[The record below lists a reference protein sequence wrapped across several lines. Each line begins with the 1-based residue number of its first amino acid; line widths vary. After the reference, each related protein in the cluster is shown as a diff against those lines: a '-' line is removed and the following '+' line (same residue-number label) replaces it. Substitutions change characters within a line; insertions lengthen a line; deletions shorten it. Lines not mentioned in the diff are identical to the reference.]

1 MFTPFCHYLEEKR
14 MSRGGIRASH
24 YRPLSQEA
32 LEQMHHAALE
42 ILKSVGLNVHSE
54 KCRQALKSVGAIVEG
69 KRVKLPVSV
78 VEEAIQSAPSSV
90 TLYGRDGTDHDLHVE
105 ENRVYLG
112 TGGTV
117 LQVLDLDGNYREA
130 SLQDLKDICRLVDA
144 LDAIHFIV
152 LPTYPVELPAE
163 RVDLNRFYA
172 GLRFSRKH
180 IMGGVY
186 TAEGIDQV
194 IRLGEMVA
202 GGKEA
207 LRQHPILSFII
218 CLISPLTIDEK
229 YGDFLCQICESGLPV
244 VISLEPLSG
253 TTAPLTLA
261 GNLTQW
267 AAEVLGGLVLCQAV
281 RSGTPTIIGSVATV
295 CDLKTMGYLS
305 GAVEMGVLN
314 AGGAQLAQYWKLPYY
329 ATAGMSDSK
338 IPDAQAGY
346 EKALTALTTALAG
359 ANYIHDAAGL
369 LNFTMTASYE
379 QYVIDNEILG
389 MIERTLSGIEVDAD
403 HLATEVI
410 REVGPGGN
418 YMIHEHTVRFLR
430 SEFYQ
435 PRVSER
441 EHLDQWRAKGAL
453 DARQR
458 ANRIA
463 REILSKNPRNY
474 LPNKVDRE
482 ILNEFGSVLSTNG
495 ER

>member
-1 MFTPFCHYLEEKR
+1 MN
-14 MSRGGIRASH
+14 RGGIRASH
-24 YRPLSQEA
+24 YRPLSQET

-42 ILKSVGLNVHSE
+42 ILSSVGLNVHSE
-54 KCRQALKSVGAIVEG
+54 QCRQAFRSVGATVEG
-69 KRVKLPVSV
+69 KRVKIPVSV
-78 VEEAIQSAPSSV
+78 VEDALQVAPSSV
-90 TLYGRDGTDHDLHVE
+90 TLYGHDGPDHDLYLE

-117 LQVLDLDGNYREA
+117 LQVLDLEGNYREA
-130 SLQDLKDICRLVDA
+130 SLQDLNEICRLVDA
-144 LDAIHFIV
+144 LEAIHFIV

-163 RVDLNRFYA
+163 RVDCNRFYA

-186 TAEGIDQV
+186 TSEGIAQV
-194 IRLGEMVA
+194 IRLGELVA
-202 GGKEA
+202 GGNEA
-207 LRQHPILSFII
+207 LRKRPILSFII
-218 CLISPLTIDEK
+218 CLISPLTIDAK

-244 VISLEPLSG
+244 VISVEPLCG

-281 RSGTPTIIGSVATV
+281 RRGTPTIIGSVATI
-295 CDLKTMGYLS
+295 CDMRTMGYLS
-305 GAVEMGVLN
+305 GAMEMGILN

-389 MIERTLSGIEVDAD
+389 MIGRTLAGIEADAD
-403 HLATEVI
+403 HLAAEVI

-418 YMIHEHTVRFLR
+418 YMTHAHTLKFMR

-441 EHLDQWRAKGAL
+441 EHLEQWCAKGAL

-458 ANRIA
+458 ANRMA
-463 REILSKNPRNY
+463 REILSKSPRNY
-474 LPNKVDRE
+474 LPDEVDRE
-482 ILNEFGSVLSTNG
+482 ILSEFGSVLSMNG
-495 ER
+495 KP

>member
-1 MFTPFCHYLEEKR
+1 MN
-14 MSRGGIRASH
+14 RGGIRASH
-24 YRPLSQEA
+24 YRPLSQDAIERI
-32 LEQMHHAALE
+32 HHAALE
-42 ILKSVGLNVHSE
+42 IVRSVGLNVHSE

-69 KRVKLPVSV
+69 KRVKIPVSV
-78 VEEAIQSAPSSV
+78 VEDAIKSAPSSV
-90 TLYGRDGTDHDLHVE
+90 TLCGRDGTDHDLLVE

-130 SLQDLKDICRLVDA
+130 SLQDLNDICRLVEA

-152 LPTYPVELPAE
+152 LPTYPIELPSE

-186 TAEGIDQV
+186 TAEGIAQV

-202 GGKEA
+202 GGSEE
-207 LRQHPILSFII
+207 LRKKPVLSFII
-218 CLISPLTIDEK
+218 CLISPLTIDGK
-229 YGDFLCQICESGLPV
+229 YGDFLYQICENGLPV

-267 AAEVLGGLVLCQAV
+267 AAEVLGGLALCQAV

-305 GAVEMGVLN
+305 GAVEMGILN

-338 IPDAQAGY
+338 LPDAQAGY

-379 QYVIDNEILG
+379 QYVIDNEILD
-389 MIERTLSGIEVDAD
+389 MIGRTLAGIEAD
-403 HLATEVI
+403 VEHLAAEVI

-418 YMIHEHTVRFLR
+418 YMTHAHTLKFMRR
-430 SEFYQ
+430 EFYLPQ
-435 PRVSER
+435 VSER
-441 EHLDQWRAKGAL
+441 DTLEKWRQKGAL

-463 REILSKNPRNY
+463 REILSKSPRSY
-474 LPNKVDRE
+474 LPDEVNRK
-482 ILNEFGSVLSTNG
+482 ILSEFGSVLSTN
-495 ER
+495 RKC